1 MVDVGL
7 TMRTLDEQEYSKLKM
22 CFYPESAAIVG
33 ASTNPAKF
41 GGKALRYCL
50 ERNYRGRLYPIN
62 ANSDEVQRVKA
73 YRSIGD
79 VPEAPDVAVIAVPAP
94 LVRDS
99 LLEAAEKGVKIAVIY
114 GARFAEIG
122 AEGQARQ
129 DEMVA
134 IARRHGMRLVGPN
147 CLGLVSLATGFVAT
161 FASAPDHHEGNGWP
175 DVGSVSVA
183 SQSGGVGMQIFA
195 QLRDRGL
202 GLANWISTGNQADI
216 DVADAIAYFAG
227 DDKTAT
233 IAIYMEDASRG
244 VKLAQAL
251 ELARRARKPVVIYK
265 VGTTPEGGA
274 VSAGHTAAMYVED
287 RMLDDV
293 FTQYGVLRASSIN
306 DLIELVA
313 ACDAGK
319 MPDNNDVAIISCSGG
334 AAVMMTDLAVQRG
347 LNLIDFPDDA
357 LAELK
362 AVNNFVNDRNPIDI
376 SAPSMSDMAVTGGH
390 LKWGLERD
398 APTMIGYMSHAPFVP
413 KTRQAIVEQLLTFG
427 ESYPDKLI
435 ALAANFFPEDR
446 KALVRSGV
454 AVFDDPAVATEA
466 VARLVRAGQAFAKT
480 DTWPAV
486 TEEAADLPALLAAAG
501 IETVAE
507 RAVATLE
514 EAGRYLHGPSVLK
527 LKAASLAHR
536 TEIGGVIA
544 GIATPADLQAAF
556 ANLQRQMAKYAAD
569 YPDLHITISPQVQGV
584 EVIIGVR
591 QDEYFGP
598 LVMLGSGGVNC
609 EIFNDLSYRKA
620 PFDKEDARAMVDAMQ
635 IAPMLSGW
643 RGAPAVNRQALER
656 VLLALSARAPR
667 MPGFEINPLIVT
679 ESGVVA
685 VDLVTTHRS

>member
-1 MVDVGL
+1 M
-7 TMRTLDEQEYSKLKM
+7 
-22 CFYPESAAIVG
+22 
-33 ASTNPAKF
+33 
-41 GGKALRYCL
+41 
-50 ERNYRGRLYPIN
+50 
-62 ANSDEVQRVKA
+62 
-73 YRSIGD
+73 
-79 VPEAPDVAVIAVPAP
+79 AVIAVPAP

-99 LLEAAEKGVKIAVIY
+99 LLESAEKGVKIAVIY

-175 DVGSVSVA
+175 EVGSVSVA

-287 RMLDDV
+287 RMLNDV
-293 FTQYGVLRASSIN
+293 FKQYGVLRASSIN

-319 MPDNNDVAIISCSGG
+319 MPGNNDVAIISCSGG

-362 AVNNFVNDRNPIDI
+362 AVNSFVNDRNPIDI

-390 LKWGLERD
+390 LKWGLERN

-446 KALVRSGV
+446 KALARSGV

-466 VARLVRAGQAFAKT
+466 VARLVRAGQAFAKA

-486 TEEAADLPALLAAAG
+486 SEEAGDLPALLAAAG

-514 EAGRYLHGPSVLK
+514 EAGRYLHGLSVLK

-536 TEIGGVIA
+536 TEIGGVIT

-556 ANLQRQMAKYAAD
+556 ANLQRQMAQYAAD
-569 YPDLHITISPQVQGV
+569 YPDLHITISPQLQGV

-620 PFDKEDARAMVDAMQ
+620 PFGKEDARAMVDAMQ
-635 IAPMLSGW
+635 IAPMLAGW

-667 MPGFEINPLIVT
+667 LPGFEINPLIVT